1 MNKEVQD
8 YTGLNPTELELLTE
22 EIFNKINDTKSYK
35 RIEMLKIIEN
45 LDISERLKMWMS
57 MGLGMSIILENISDK
72 TLVSIIVETLNN
84 KL

>member
-22 EIFNKINDTKSYK
+22 EVFNKINDTKSYK

-45 LDISERLKMWMS
+45 LDISERLKIWMS
-57 MGLGMSIILENISDK
+57 MGLGMSVALENILDK
-72 TLVSIIVETLNN
+72 ELVATIVEKLNN
-84 KL
+84 QI

>member
-1 MNKEVQD
+1 MNKLVQD

-35 RIEMLKIIEN
+35 RVEMLKIIEN

-57 MGLGMSIILENISDK
+57 MSLGITIILECITDK
-72 TLVSIIVETLNN
+72 LLVNEIVKKLNN
-84 KL
+84 TI